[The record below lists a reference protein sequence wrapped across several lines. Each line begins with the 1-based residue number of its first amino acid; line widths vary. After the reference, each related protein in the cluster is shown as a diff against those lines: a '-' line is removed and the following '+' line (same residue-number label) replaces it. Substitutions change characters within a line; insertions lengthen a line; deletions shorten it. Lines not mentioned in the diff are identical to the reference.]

1 METSVACP
9 TSTATILACKKI
21 AKSFMENIYELTSIR
36 KEWDP
41 EYTSNL
47 YERINETIDNYYSEN
62 LDVIEEQS
70 YRDWHEIM
78 IAGLQ
83 SLKVVRASLKVDFKH
98 DKEFLTKTFHALGYS
113 DFFSE
118 AKNGDHLSLYNL
130 LKTFTRNLDEET
142 LSIIVSK
149 GVPETVFNKIYESAH
164 QIEDY
169 KNCFVKLETENELTY
184 QGMKEIA
191 GIYEEIRDVCRIASA
206 YYQFD
211 PARRDEFNFY
221 KVMVNL

>member
-83 SLKVVRASLKVDFKH
+83 SLKVVWASLKVDFKH

-142 LSIIVSK
+142 LSIIVIK